1 MPLLLIGTG
10 LILLLTGVKGN
21 PGALWTQ
28 LGKDFTGPNNFV
40 YWMVSIVALGAL
52 GYIKGLENLS
62 RLFIVLL
69 LAVIF
74 LKSDTGFFAQLQK
87 FINSTST
94 STSTTGGT
102 ANG

>member
-10 LILLLTGVKGN
+10 LILLLTGVKGD
-21 PGALWTQ
+21 PSVLWAQ
-28 LGKDFTGPNNFV
+28 VGKDFTGPNNFL
-40 YWMVSIVALGAL
+40 YWLVSIVALGAL

-62 RLFIVLL
+62 RLFVVLL

-87 FINSTST
+87 FINS
-94 STSTTGGT
+94 STTTQGGT
-102 ANG
+102 PNG

>member
-10 LILLLTGVKGN
+10 LILMLTGVKGS
-21 PGALWTQ
+21 PSALWTQ
-28 LGKDFTGPNNFV
+28 LSADFTGPNNFI
-40 YWMVSIVALGAL
+40 YWLVSILVLGAL

-74 LKSDTGFFAQLQK
+74 LKSDTGFVAQLQT
-87 FINSTST
+87 FINSSKTAGS
-94 STSTTGGT
+94 TGGQ

>member
-10 LILLLTGVKGN
+10 LVLLITGVKGDA
-21 PGALWTQ
+21 GALWSQ
-28 LGKDFTGPNNFV
+28 LGKDFTGPNNFIF
-40 YWMVSIVALGAL
+40 WLVSILVLGAL

-74 LKSDTGFFAQLQK
+74 LKSDTGFFAQLQN
-87 FINSTST
+87 FINSSQTA
-94 STSTTGGT
+94 GGS

>member
-10 LILLLTGVKGN
+10 LILLIAGVRGN
-21 PGALWTQ
+21 PSALWTQ
-28 LGKDFTGPNNFV
+28 VASDFSGPNNFL
-40 YWMVSIVALGAL
+40 YWLVSIVALGAL

-87 FINSTST
+87 FINSS
-94 STSTTGGT
+94 STTTQGGT
-102 ANG
+102 QNG

>member
-10 LILLLTGVKGN
+10 LILILTAAMGS
-21 PGALWTQ
+21 PSDLW
-28 LGKDFTGPNNFV
+28 KAVSADFTGPNNFL
-40 YWMVSIVALGAL
+40 YWLVSIVALGAL

-62 RLFIVLL
+62 RLFVVLL

-94 STSTTGGT
+94 TQKQGGT

>member
-10 LILLLTGVKGN
+10 LILLITGVKGN
-21 PGALWTQ
+21 AGALWEQ
-28 LGKDFTGPNNFV
+28 LGKDFTGPNNFIF
-40 YWMVSIVALGAL
+40 WLVSLLVLGAL

-74 LKSDTGFFAQLQK
+74 LKSDTGFFAQLQT
-87 FINSTST
+87 FINS
-94 STSTTGGT
+94 STTAGG
-102 ANG
+102 AHNG